1 MNAQASTPRNVYILA
16 FVLMVVMLGYGIIMP
31 IIPFYIDQLGAS
43 GAEMGWLT
51 SISAIM
57 QFVFAPLWGSLSDRL
72 GRKPILLI
80 GLLGYCITMLL
91 FGLAT
96 QLWMLFAARALNGM
110 LSSAAMPTSMAYIA
124 DSTGQKERS
133 SGMGRLGAAAGI
145 GMILGPGLGGALA
158 GFSLA
163 TPFFIAS
170 ALCLAAVLLVWLL
183 LPESLPKEARRT
195 STRKGQPGLQAPE
208 AGVNRDHPSWL
219 KQIRPALT
227 GQMGVLL
234 LITFVVSFGMAGF
247 QNILGLYALKK
258 LGFGPEQVGVMW
270 MVIGGVLIV
279 GQGALTG
286 MLSKRFGEIAVIRL
300 SLLAAGIGYAVVL
313 VAHTYLGMLLT
324 TGYFILS
331 IALLGPALSALTS
344 QYTPLEQGVT
354 MGLSNASTSLGRIIG
369 PLWSGYLFDLNLS
382 YPFLSGG
389 GVLLAGFMISVFWF
403 SPSPQFTSE
412 TKSEPT
418 PAVHRS

>member
-1 MNAQASTPRNVYILA
+1 MKAQTAAPRNVYILA

-31 IIPFYIDQLGAS
+31 IIPFYIDQMGAS

-57 QFVFAPLWGSLSDRL
+57 QFIFAPLWGSLSDRL
-72 GRKPILLI
+72 GRKPILLV
-80 GLLGYCITMLL
+80 GLLGYSITMLL

-124 DSTGQKERS
+124 DSTGQEERS

-158 GFSLA
+158 GVSLA
-163 TPFFIAS
+163 TPFFVAS
-170 ALCLAAVLLVWLL
+170 AFCLGAVTLVGLL
-183 LPESLPKEARRT
+183 LPESLPREARKVF
-195 STRKGQPGLQAPE
+195 S
-208 AGVNRDHPSWL
+208 RDDRSWL
-219 KQIRPALT
+219 QTGLPESKRNRQSWLQQALPALS
-227 GQMGVLL
+227 GPIGVLL
-234 LITFVVSFGMAGF
+234 LVTFVVSFGMAGF

-286 MLSKRFGEIAVIRL
+286 MLSKRWGEVAVIRF
-300 SLLAAGIGYAVVL
+300 SLLVSAAGYGL
-313 VAHTYLGMLLT
+313 VMLAHNYVGMLVT
-324 TGYFILS
+324 TGFFILA

-344 QYTPLEQGVT
+344 QHTPLEQGVT

-389 GVLLAGFMISVFWF
+389 AVLLAGFLISAVWF
-403 SPSPQFTSE
+403 RTSPRLAREPEPE
-412 TKSEPT
+412 TA
-418 PAVHRS
+418 PAVHQ